1 MKSPKRVLVVA
12 LSSVALLAAIPAA
25 GQAATRQHV
34 REYERAYHAV
44 AQKFGHRTPGRDI
57 VRWGSRSHGRATDR
71 QVTASLAVLHRMLA
85 PPPLAPAPVA
95 ITTSTSVAS
104 SGYSSAPAVSS
115 GGGGYG
121 DVPGVPSGFASC
133 VAMRESTNG
142 AGSSNIYG
150 IQGGGGGG
158 SLAEQKQAFA
168 QMYAAR
174 GTQPWAPYD
183 GC

>member
-1 MKSPKRVLVVA
+1 MKRLT
-12 LSSVALLAAIPAA
+12 LAAGMMLAVAVPGVASA
-25 GQAATRQHV
+25 SSLSHSEAVSYG
-34 REYERAYHAV
+34 RAYAHAAHV
-44 AQKFGHRTPGRDI
+44 FGMGAVGCKLIGPRSSCTGSTTAGRI
-57 VRWGSRSHGRATDR
+57 RSST
-71 QVTASLAVLHRMLA
+71 AVLQRMFA
-85 PPPLAPAPVA
+85 PRPVYHA
-95 ITTSTSVAS
+95 AAV
-104 SGYSSAPAVSS
+104 SAPATTTTASSTSYS

-150 IQGGGGGG
+150 IQGSGGQG

-174 GTQPWAPYD
+174 GSQPWSPYD